1 MKRLLT
7 VSRVMCLICVP
18 SFNLLSQS
26 TKGSAALMSDGDYSV
41 ASGPARMSVDPR
53 VGGTIDSLLFEG
65 YEFLTGKD
73 VHPFFY
79 GSTFWPS
86 PQSDWNWPPP
96 PVLNVDPY
104 AASVDGDTLTL
115 VSGKDEITGFQF
127 TKKFFPGKG
136 GRLELRYTI
145 SNVSGAAKKV
155 APWEITRVRKGGLLF
170 FPVGNNRLSK
180 KSFGPVPV
188 EVMDGVAW
196 YKDPKEKPADN
207 LLTSADGT
215 EGWAAYAIDRK
226 LFVKKFP
233 NVRRDELAPGEGEIT
248 IYVSG
253 VADYVEFEVQGKY
266 EALGPGNGSSW
277 QVTWIVADIPQS
289 VASKVGN
296 KELVEFARKLVK

>member
-18 SFNLLSQS
+18 LFNLSAQS

-41 ASGPARMSVDPR
+41 ASGPARVSVDPR

-104 AASVDGDTLTL
+104 SASVDGDTLTL
-115 VSGKDEITGFQF
+115 VSGKDEKTGFQF
-127 TKKFFPGKG
+127 TKKFFPGKD
-136 GRLELRYTI
+136 GRLELTYVI
-145 SNVSGAAKKV
+145 SNVSNAPKKV

-170 FPVGNNRLSK
+170 FPVGNNPLGK

-188 EVMDGVAW
+188 IVRDGVAW
-196 YKDPKEKPADN
+196 YKDPTERPAEN
-207 LLTSADGT
+207 LLTTADGT
-215 EGWAAYAIDRK
+215 EGWAAYAIDGK

-233 NVRRDELAPGEGEIT
+233 NIKREYLAPGEGEIAV
-248 IYVSG
+248 YVSG
-253 VADYVEFEVQGKY
+253 VADYLEFEVEGKY
-266 EALGPGNGSSW
+266 ESLKPGESSTWHVQWILANIPAEFKVEAGNAAL
-277 QVTWIVADIPQS
+277 VD
-289 VASKVGN
+289 
-296 KELVEFARKLVK
+296 FARKLVK